1 MAKLYT
7 LDEKLLTDAPE
18 IRVKDK
24 LYPVDNR
31 QKKTVR
37 KLMQINTDQMDGSQV
52 SKQMDQTLKLALGEK
67 AFAEIDKMDLPFPAY
82 QKLFELVMAAMTGEE
97 EQAMEQRFQQ
107 AKHSARA

>member
-1 MAKLYT
+1 MAKRYT

-31 QKKTVR
+31 QKTVR

-52 SKQMDQTLKLALGEK
+52 SEQMDQTLKLALGEA

-97 EQAMEQRFQQ
+97 EQEMEQRFQQ